1 MILLFCTFAASK
13 ITKSEMEKRR
23 RLPPWL
29 KMQRASGENYTMV
42 KHAVAANK
50 LHTICTSGNCPN
62 IGECWNAG
70 TATFMILGDICTRA
84 CKFCATKTGKPLP
97 PDAQEP
103 ERLAESIKTMSLKH
117 CVITSV
123 DRDDL
128 ADGGA
133 SFWAETI
140 KKVKKVN
147 PLTTIETLIP
157 DFDGNHKN
165 IQKIIDAGP
174 DVISHNIETVR
185 RLTPIIRT
193 KAKYDRSLDVIR
205 YISEKGKTAK
215 SGFMLGLGES
225 EEEIIQVINDLYEAG
240 CRILTIGQYLKPG
253 TGYMDAV
260 EYITPEKFEEYRICS
275 LERGF
280 SFVESSPLVRS
291 SFHAEN
297 HVKARLF

>member
-1 MILLFCTFAASK
+1 MPS
-13 ITKSEMEKRR
+13 
-23 RLPPWL
+23 WL
-29 KMQRASGENYTMV
+29 KMQRASGENYSMV
-42 KHAVAANK
+42 KHIVLENH

-97 PDAQEP
+97 PDPNEP
-103 ERLAESIKTMSLKH
+103 DRLARSVKSMKLKH

-128 ADGGA
+128 PDGGA
-133 SFWAETI
+133 SIWADTI
-140 KKVKKVN
+140 RRVKEVN
-147 PLTTIETLIP
+147 PHITMETLIP
-157 DFDGNHKN
+157 DFDGKDEN

-174 DVISHNIETVR
+174 DVISHNVETVQ

-193 KAKYDRSLDVIR
+193 RAKYERSLNVLR
-205 YISEKGKTAK
+205 YISLKGKVAK

-225 EEEIIQVINDLYEAG
+225 EEEVIRTIRDIYDTG
-240 CRILTIGQYLKPG
+240 CKILTIGQYLQPG
-253 TGYMDAV
+253 KDYMEAV
-260 EYITPEKFEEYRICS
+260 EYITPEKFEEYRVEA
-275 LERGF
+275 LRAGF
-280 SFVESSPLVRS
+280 YFVESSPLVRS

-297 HVKARLF
+297 HVKAR